1 MFSNYE
7 IVDTLAR
14 QRFVEKIVDKYVT
27 PNKDDLVQ
35 YVYMCL
41 FEMDND
47 KLNELYTN
55 KQLNFF
61 TSRIISNQVLSLY
74 SKHYRENK
82 AAGLPQLQEE
92 KLYEST
98 KDYVFDDSNPH
109 ELDEKVDAFLDTL
122 KPYEKEMLLI
132 QMQKCDLRAADIDLI
147 KRKYGISD
155 KEYKNQLPQ
164 LKKRLWNW
172 LKGTPEETKVRLK
185 KLRRQ
190 NDSTVK
196 SKPSLLYKD
205 MQIFKKHFKKN
216 DTGKYNIPVIMVD
229 RNGKIV
235 RRFNS
240 PKEAAEILKPEG
252 YDIKSIYKCLNGA
265 SIKHR
270 KHFFFYE

>member
-1 MFSNYE
+1 MLSNYE

-14 QRFVEKIVDKYVT
+14 QRFVEKIVHKYTT

-35 YVYMCL
+35 YVYLCL
-41 FEMDND
+41 LEMDNV

-61 TSRIISNQVLSLY
+61 TSRIISNQILSLD

-82 AAGLPQLQEE
+82 TAGLPQLQEE

-98 KDYVFDDSNPH
+98 KDYIFDDSNPH
-109 ELDEKVDAFLDTL
+109 QLDEKVDAFLDTL

-132 QMQKCDLRAADIDLI
+132 QMQKSDWRKEDIELI

-155 KEYKNQLPQ
+155 LEYRKQLPK

-172 LKGTPEETKVRLK
+172 IKGIPEETDKK
-185 KLRRQ
+185 DKLRRQ
-190 NDSTVK
+190 NESTVK
-196 SKPSLLYKD
+196 SKPSLLYAD
-205 MQIFKKHFKKN
+205 MQIVRKYFKKN
-216 DTGKYNIPVIMVD
+216 NTHKYNVPVIMVN
-229 RNGKIV
+229 RQGEIV
-235 RRFNS
+235 RRFSS

-252 YDIKSIYKCLNGA
+252 YDKKSIYKCLNGA
-265 SIKHR
+265 SIKH
-270 KHFFFYE
+270 KNHFFFYE